1 MAAGLAAGLAGAAA
15 TTAVVGWNWAG
26 SDAARRVFTVAAA
39 AGGGLVAEVAAGGLA
54 TALVEG
60 GLKME
65 AGLSW
70 RFLLGVD
77 LDLVAPAAAAD
88 GVKIVGDWN
97 LTRDELAAAGAGVG
111 ASGGGAPGMKVV
123 ISV

>member
-1 MAAGLAAGLAGAAA
+1 MITGLAGAAA
-15 TTAVVGWNWAG
+15 TTAVVGWDWEG
-26 SDAARRVFTVAAA
+26 SDAAGGVVTVVAA
-39 AGGGLVAEVAAGGLA
+39 AGGGWMAEVAAGGFAAALA
-54 TALVEG
+54 EG
-60 GLKME
+60 GLRME

-70 RFLLGVD
+70 RFLLGAG

-97 LTRDELAAAGAGVG
+97 LTRDELVAAGAGVG

-123 ISV
+123 IAV